1 MSDYSPIEDH
11 DRYATAAPYKSEHN
25 NSSSNVGGGGGSYSS
40 HPYSS
45 SYGGSRGEQP
55 ESQAI
60 QVTPP
65 STSSAAGGGYHA
77 YGGGEPTAG
86 PSTFSSQ
93 DGGQRISRYETSLS
107 LRYDIE
113 ASLAYVLGIFS
124 GKQLWIP
131 GHWVGRQLCWAW
143 LIATLHRSNSF
154 LGKDESAFLLI
165 LEKKND
171 YVRFHAWQ
179 SSLMSAT
186 FILALIISALI
197 SNSIYYFV
205 ILTVVAS
212 HVYMVRRAYF
222 DGAVFERFELPYVG
236 PLASQL
242 VDEE

>member
-1 MSDYSPIEDH
+1 MSDYSPIDDG
-11 DRYATAAPYKSEHN
+11 DRHAVPYKSEH
-25 NSSSNVGGGGGSYSS
+25 SSHGGSGGSYSS

-45 SYGGSRGEQP
+45 AYGGSSRRGEQP
-55 ESQAI
+55 ESQVI

-65 STSSAAGGGYHA
+65 STSSAGGGIGYSA

-124 GKQLWIP
+124 G
-131 GHWVGRQLCWAW
+131 
-143 LIATLHRSNSF
+143 
-154 LGKDESAFLLI
+154 AFLLI

-179 SSLMSAT
+179 SSLLSAT
-186 FILALIISALI
+186 FIFALIISALL
-197 SNSIYYFV
+197 SNYLYYFV
-205 ILTVVAS
+205 VLTVVAS

>member
-1 MSDYSPIEDH
+1 MSDYSPIDDH
-11 DRYATAAPYKSEHN
+11 DRNAAPYKSEH
-25 NSSSNVGGGGGSYSS
+25 SSHGGSGGSYSS

-45 SYGGSRGEQP
+45 SYGGGGGGGRRGEQQ
-55 ESQAI
+55 ESLVI

-65 STSSAAGGGYHA
+65 SASSAGGGSGGYNA

-124 GKQLWIP
+124 G
-131 GHWVGRQLCWAW
+131 
-143 LIATLHRSNSF
+143 
-154 LGKDESAFLLI
+154 AFLLI

-179 SSLMSAT
+179 SSLLSAT
-186 FILALIISALI
+186 FIFALIFSALL
-197 SNSIYYFV
+197 SNYLYYLV
-205 ILTVVAS
+205 VLTVVAS

>member
-25 NSSSNVGGGGGSYSS
+25 NTSHVGGGSGGSYSS

-45 SYGGSRGEQP
+45 SYGGSRSEQP
-55 ESQAI
+55 ESQVI

-124 GKQLWIP
+124 G
-131 GHWVGRQLCWAW
+131 
-143 LIATLHRSNSF
+143 
-154 LGKDESAFLLI
+154 AFLLI

-179 SSLMSAT
+179 SSLLSAT

-205 ILTVVAS
+205 VLTVVAS

>member
-1 MSDYSPIEDH
+1 MSEYSPIDDH
-11 DRYATAAPYKSEHN
+11 SHANAAPYKAEHI
-25 NSSSNVGGGGGSYSS
+25 SRQGGGSYSS
-40 HPYSS
+40 SHPYSS
-45 SYGGSRGEQP
+45 AYGSRGDQP

-65 STSSAAGGGYHA
+65 ASTTTATAGGYSLGAGYRT

-86 PSTFSSQ
+86 PSTFGSQ

-113 ASLAYVLGIFS
+113 ASLAYAFGVFS
-124 GKQLWIP
+124 
-131 GHWVGRQLCWAW
+131 
-143 LIATLHRSNSF
+143 
-154 LGKDESAFLLI
+154 
-165 LEKKND
+165 EKKND

-179 SSLMSAT
+179 SSLLSAT
-186 FILALIISALI
+186 LIIALIVSALV

-205 ILTVVAS
+205 VLTVVAS

-222 DGAVFERFELPYVG
+222 DGAVFERFELPYIG

>member
-11 DRYATAAPYKSEHN
+11 DRHATGAPYKAEH
-25 NSSSNVGGGGGSYSS
+25 SSSSYNSGGNGGSYSS

-45 SYGGSRGEQP
+45 SYGGNRGEPP
-55 ESQAI
+55 ESQVI

-65 STSSAAGGGYHA
+65 STSSAGGGYRA

-124 GKQLWIP
+124 G
-131 GHWVGRQLCWAW
+131 
-143 LIATLHRSNSF
+143 
-154 LGKDESAFLLI
+154 AFLLI

-179 SSLMSAT
+179 SALLSAT

-205 ILTVVAS
+205 VLTVVAS